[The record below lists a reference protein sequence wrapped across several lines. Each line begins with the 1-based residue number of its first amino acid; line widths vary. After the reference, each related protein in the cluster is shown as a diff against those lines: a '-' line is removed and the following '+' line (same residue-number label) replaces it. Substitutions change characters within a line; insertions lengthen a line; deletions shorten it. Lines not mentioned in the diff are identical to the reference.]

1 MKKVLI
7 LGDSIQMY
15 YQKYVKEYLG
25 DDVELYYDEHDN
37 GRFTNYTY
45 WQLNQFYRLHGNF
58 DIVHFNNGYW
68 DMNVEAPMTTSLNEI
83 PDYVRGLEKI
93 VKYVQERNGTV
104 IFATTAPIF
113 KSGNTKDNTG
123 IDNLFL
129 VKNEVVINYNN
140 AAKELMKQ
148 YNVEI
153 NDLYAE
159 LLKGENYYKCDDWLH
174 LTDEGCRVC
183 GEQVAKVIKENIKNK

>member
-15 YQKYVKEYLG
+15 YQQYVKEYIG
-25 DDVELYYDEHDN
+25 EEVELFFDPTDN

-68 DMNVEAPMTTSLNEI
+68 DMNVEAPMTTNLNEI

-93 VKYVQERNGTV
+93 VQYVQSKGGKV
-104 IFATTAPIF
+104 IFATTCPIF
-113 KSGNTKDNTG
+113 KSGQMFDNTG
-123 IDNLFL
+123 VNSLFL
-129 VKNEVVINYNN
+129 VDNQVVINYNN
-140 AAKELMKQ
+140 AAKELMKK

-153 NDLYAE
+153 NDLYE
-159 LLKGENYYKCDDWLH
+159 TLLKGPNYYKCDDWLH
-174 LTDEGCRVC
+174 LNDEGCRIC
-183 GEQVAKVIKENIKNK
+183 GKQVAEIIKKNI

>member
-7 LGDSIQMY
+7 LGDSIQMH
-15 YQKYVKEYLG
+15 YQKYVKQYLG
-25 DDVELYYDEHDN
+25 EEVELYFDENDN

-68 DMNVEAPMTTSLNEI
+68 DMNIEAPMTTNLNEI

-93 VKYVQERNGTV
+93 VKYVQEKNGKV
-104 IFATTAPIF
+104 IFATTAPIY
-113 KSGNTKDNTG
+113 KSGLMKDNTG
-123 IDNLFL
+123 IESLFL
-129 VKNEVVINYNN
+129 VENQVVINYNN
-140 AAKELMKQ
+140 AAKELMKK

-153 NDLYAE
+153 NDLYE
-159 LLKGENYYKCDDWLH
+159 TLLKGKNYYKSEDWLH
-174 LTDEGCRVC
+174 LTDEGCNVC
-183 GEQVAKVIKENIKNK
+183 GKQVAEVIRKNLK